1 MAKRRRSVFKTTGT
15 SRGKRRSVFG
25 ANKGRR
31 RFTLPSGNRT
41 LYVAPDR
48 YPRLYEWITASE

>member
-15 SRGKRRSVFG
+15 SRGKRSVFG